1 MHTAVR
7 PYFTGGIAL
16 VGASVIAV
24 SPIAPPPPDIHLPN
38 PAQVAASVELAA
50 FVNPITTLVDVIQ
63 TSINN
68 LSTTGGQV
76 LADPFPVLQQLGV
89 NALGYANTLG
99 TAAQGLANAI
109 AQLDTAGVIANRAR
123 PSRSGRRCRRGK
135 HRSTMS

>member
-1 MHTAVR
+1 MHAAVR

-24 SPIAPPPPDIHLPN
+24 SPIAPPLPDIHLPN
-38 PAQVAASVELAA
+38 PAQVAKEVELAA

-89 NALGYANTLG
+89 NRTATRTRLARRPKALPTPL
-99 TAAQGLANAI
+99 
-109 AQLDTAGVIANRAR
+109 R
-123 PSRSGRRCRRGK
+123 PRHCRR
-135 HRSTMS
+135 HRKPRSAKSQRATLPAR